1 MFSPARDPFDASF
14 SCSCLVVFPAGPEL
28 RVVLALEEVVAV
40 VVLVVV
46 VVASAVVVVA
56 VVEISLSPVFEYA
69 LLNSFLAGPVLR
81 VVVALEEEVVIVE
94 VVVVVVVA
102 AVVVVVVVEISL
114 SPIFEYAFLSS
125 FEWSLAPRVVSHSNE
140 TIT

>member
-1 MFSPARDPFDASF
+1 MFSPARDPFDGSF
-14 SCSCLVVFPAGPEL
+14 SCSCPVAFPAGPEL

-46 VVASAVVVVA
+46 VVASVVVVIT

-81 VVVALEEEVVIVE
+81 VVVALEEEVV
-94 VVVVVVVA
+94 VVAVAA

>member
-1 MFSPARDPFDASF
+1 MFSPPRDPFDGSF
-14 SCSCLVVFPAGPEL
+14 SCSCPVLFPAGPEL
-28 RVVLALEEVVAV
+28 RVVLALEEVVALVAV
-40 VVLVVV
+40 VVLVLVV
-46 VVASAVVVVA
+46 DASAVIVVA

-81 VVVALEEEVVIVE
+81 VVVALEEEVV
-94 VVVVVVVA
+94 VVVVVA

-125 FEWSLAPRVVSHSNE
+125 LEWSLAPRVVSHSNE

>member
-1 MFSPARDPFDASF
+1 M
-14 SCSCLVVFPAGPEL
+14 
-28 RVVLALEEVVAV
+28 ALEEVV
-40 VVLVVV
+40 VVL
-46 VVASAVVVVA
+46 VVASAVGVVA

-102 AVVVVVVVEISL
+102 ALVVVVEISL

>member
-28 RVVLALEEVVAV
+28 RVVLALEEVVAAV
-40 VVLVVV
+40 VSVVV
-46 VVASAVVVVA
+46 VVASVVVV

-81 VVVALEEEVVIVE
+81 VVVALEEEVVIVD
-94 VVVVVVVA
+94 VLVVVVVA